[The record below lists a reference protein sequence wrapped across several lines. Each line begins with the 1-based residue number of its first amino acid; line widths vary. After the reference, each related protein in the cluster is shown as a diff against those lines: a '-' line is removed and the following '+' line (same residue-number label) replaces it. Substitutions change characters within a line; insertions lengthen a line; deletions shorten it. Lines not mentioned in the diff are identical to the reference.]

1 MRLFPMRVPP
11 FFSLHSVPLRGFP
24 PHSVQTRRRN
34 PAHGKRILPCPD
46 GRVTGPD
53 WRVVTAANAWRRR
66 AQTYPLVDWGGV
78 TPKLRGTL
86 LHRLFFPP

>member
-1 MRLFPMRVPP
+1 MRGMCA
-11 FFSLHSVPLRGFP
+11 SGGFP
-24 PHSVQTRRRN
+24 VCFGIRFPEC
-34 PAHGKRILPCPD
+34 G
-46 GRVTGPD
+46 
-53 WRVVTAANAWRRR
+53 VTAANAWRRR